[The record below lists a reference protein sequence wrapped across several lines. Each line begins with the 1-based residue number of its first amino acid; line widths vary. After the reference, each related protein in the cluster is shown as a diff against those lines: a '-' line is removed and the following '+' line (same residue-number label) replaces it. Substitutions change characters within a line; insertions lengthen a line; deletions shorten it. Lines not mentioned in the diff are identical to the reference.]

1 MYKVYGDI
9 FSGNCYKV
17 KLLMALLD
25 IPHEW
30 IHVDILAGESRTDEF
45 RAMNPVGK
53 IPTLGLP
60 GEDFLSESNA
70 ILNYL
75 ATDTEYLPADPL
87 SRARVLQWQFFEQYS
102 HEPGIAVARFIQKYL
117 GLPQDRRTDYE
128 AARTKGAQA
137 LAIMEQHLSER
148 PYFVD
153 DRYTIADISL
163 FAYTHVAP
171 DGGFDMAPYPAIDAW
186 LERVASHA
194 RHVTMEQFGAWEQ
207 RSLSPA

>member
-25 IPHEW
+25 IAHEW
-30 IHVDILAGESRTDEF
+30 IHVDILAGESRGPEF

-53 IPTLGLP
+53 IPTLELP
-60 GEDFLSESNA
+60 GGEFMSESNA

-102 HEPGIAVARFIQKYL
+102 HEPGVAVARFIQKYL
-117 GLPQDRRTDYE
+117 GLPDERRAAYE
-128 AARTKGAQA
+128 AAQAKGARA
-137 LAIMEQHLSER
+137 LSIMEQHLSKR

-153 DRYTIADISL
+153 DRYTIADITL
-163 FAYTHVAP
+163 YAYTHVA
-171 DGGFDMAPYPAIDAW
+171 DEGGFDMPSYPAIGAW
-186 LERVASHA
+186 LERVASHPQ
-194 RHVTMEQFGAWEQ
+194 HVTMDQFGAWKP
-207 RSLSPA
+207 RAR